1 MASSSLAN
9 FLDKATAL
17 AYCRNMKSWSDNST
31 ILPSNKYLDQ
41 DLSLF
46 DSKSKK
52 INSIGRLNKKIQ
64 IYVCGITP
72 YDSAHLGHAFT
83 YLTFDLVI
91 RTLRFI
97 GKQTN
102 YVQNITDIDDPL
114 FERAR
119 KTGVNWQSIVD
130 SQLNIYRSDM
140 SALNILP
147 PDHFVGVMENMELI
161 ISRIGQSISNDLS
174 YQLGSEWYFKTEPEK
189 LSKLVSD
196 VPNDELLVM
205 AKERG
210 CDTDR
215 PGKVNPLDPIIWKA
229 SKDDEPNWKEE
240 FGAGRP
246 GWHIQCISLANE
258 YAQLPLD
265 IQGGGKDLIFPH
277 HSMSEEQNSAL
288 GFGELA
294 LNYCHVGMVSYQGS
308 KMSKSKGN
316 LVFVHQLM
324 AEGIS
329 PMVIRLIL
337 MQHHWTSDWEY
348 KKELVDISK
357 SLYTELSQKF
367 KGKFISQTDQDKII
381 KIILNNLDV
390 PKVLSFLKEI
400 KPLTESSNNV
410 SIDLVLETLLGL
422 KLEDVAA

>member
-1 MASSSLAN
+1 M
-9 FLDKATAL
+9 
-17 AYCRNMKSWSDNST
+17 
-31 ILPSNKYLDQ
+31 
-41 DLSLF
+41 F
-46 DSKSKK
+46 DSKSQQ
-52 INSIGRLNKKIQ
+52 NNEIGRNGKKVQ

-91 RTLRFI
+91 RALNFMGRE
-97 GKQTN
+97 TN

-119 KTGVNWQSIVD
+119 ISGTNWQSIVD
-130 SQLNIYRSDM
+130 SQMDIYRTDM

-161 ISRIGQSISNDLS
+161 ISRIGDTISKDLS
-174 YQLGSEWYFKTEPEK
+174 YQIGTEWYFKTDSEN
-189 LSKLVSD
+189 LSKLVSS
-196 VPNDELLVM
+196 VPNSELVAM

-215 PGKVNPLDPIIWKA
+215 QGKVNPLDPIIWKA
-229 SKDDEPNWKEE
+229 SKDDEPNWKED
-240 FGAGRP
+240 FGTGRP
-246 GWHIQCISLANE
+246 GWHIQCISLANKFAE
-258 YAQLPLD
+258 LPLD

-277 HSMSEEQNSAL
+277 HSMSEEQNAAL

-316 LVFVHQLM
+316 LVFVHQLID
-324 AEGIS
+324 EGIL
-329 PMVIRLIL
+329 PMVIRLAL
-337 MQHHWTSDWEY
+337 LSHHWRSDWEY
-348 KKELVDISK
+348 TKELIDESK
-357 SLYTELSQKF
+357 ELYSELSKKF
-367 KGKFISQTDQDKII
+367 KGKFISQIDQDKVIEI
-381 KIILNNLDV
+381 MLNDLDA

-400 KPLTESSNNV
+400 KPLSDSQNNV
-410 SIDLVLETLLGL
+410 SIDLLLEALLGL
-422 KLEDVAA
+422 KLEDVA

>member
-1 MASSSLAN
+1 
-9 FLDKATAL
+9 
-17 AYCRNMKSWSDNST
+17 MKSWSSNSKT
-31 ILPSNKYLDQ
+31 HISDKYVNR
-41 DLSLF
+41 SLLMF
-46 DSKSKK
+46 DSKTHQ
-52 INSIGRLNKKIQ
+52 NNPIGQSNKKVQ

-91 RTLRFI
+91 RTLNFI
-97 GKQTN
+97 GKKTN

-119 KTGVNWQSIVD
+119 QSGSNWQSIVE
-130 SQLNIYRSDM
+130 SQLDVYRSDM

-161 ISRIGQSISNDLS
+161 ISRIGQTISNDLS
-174 YQLGSEWYFKTEPEK
+174 YQIGTEWYFKTDPAK
-189 LSKLVSD
+189 LSKLVESI
-196 VPNDELLVM
+196 PNNELLLM

-215 PGKVNPLDPIIWKA
+215 QGKINALDPIIWKA
-229 SKDDEPNWKEE
+229 SKEDEPNWKEE
-240 FGAGRP
+240 FGIGRP
-246 GWHIQCISLANE
+246 GWHIQCISLANK
-258 YAQLPLD
+258 YAELPLD

-277 HSMSEEQNSAL
+277 HSMSEEQNSVL

-316 LVFVHQLM
+316 LVFVHQLI

-329 PMVIRLIL
+329 PMVIRLAL
-337 MQHHWTSDWEY
+337 MMHHWRSDWEY
-348 KKELVDISK
+348 KNELIEDARQ
-357 SLYTELSQKF
+357 TFGDLSIKLS
-367 KGKFISQTDQDKII
+367 GKFVSQSDQDKLIEI
-381 KIILNNLDV
+381 MLNDLDV
-390 PKVLSFLKEI
+390 PKVLSFLKEV
-400 KPLTESSNNV
+400 KPLSESTNNV
-410 SIDLVLETLLGL
+410 SVDLLLEALLGL
-422 KLEDVAA
+422 KLKDVV

>member
-1 MASSSLAN
+1 
-9 FLDKATAL
+9 
-17 AYCRNMKSWSDNST
+17 MKSWSSNS
-31 ILPSNKYLDQ
+31 ISQSSNDYLSES
-41 DLSLF
+41 LRLF
-46 DSKSKK
+46 DTKSKK
-52 INSIGRLNKKIQ
+52 INPIGQVDKKIQ

-91 RTLRFI
+91 RTLNFI
-97 GKQTN
+97 GRKTN

-119 KTGVNWQSIVD
+119 KTSTDWQTIVD
-130 SQLNIYRSDM
+130 SQLDIYRKDM
-140 SALNILP
+140 AALNILP
-147 PDHFVGVMENMELI
+147 PDQFVGVMENMELI
-161 ISRIGQSISNDLS
+161 ISQIGQTISNDLS
-174 YQLGSEWYFKTEPEK
+174 YQIGTEWYFKTDPEK
-189 LSKLVSD
+189 LSKLVSSI
-196 VPNDELLVM
+196 PNDELLVM

-215 PGKVNPLDPIIWKA
+215 PGKINALDPIIWKA
-229 SKDDEPNWKEE
+229 SKDDEPNWRKD
-240 FGAGRP
+240 FGTGRP
-246 GWHIQCISLANE
+246 GWHIQCISLANK
-258 YAQLPLD
+258 YAELPLD

-316 LVFVHQLM
+316 LVFVHELI

-329 PMVIRLIL
+329 PMVIRLTL
-337 MQHHWTSDWEY
+337 MQHHWRSDWEY
-348 KKELVDISK
+348 ESGMIDHSK
-357 SLYTELSQKF
+357 SLLTELSRKF
-367 KGKFISQTDQDKII
+367 RGKFISQIDQDNII
-381 KIILNNLDV
+381 QIMLNDLDV
-390 PKVLSFLKEI
+390 PKVLIFLKEV

-410 SIDLVLETLLGL
+410 SIDLLLEALLGL
-422 KLEDVAA
+422 KLEDVA

>member
-9 FLDKATAL
+9 ILDGFSHV
-17 AYCRNMKSWSDNST
+17 AYCRSMKSWLGNSNSPT
-31 ILPSNKYLDQ
+31 SNKYLSES
-41 DLSLF
+41 LGLF
-46 DSKSKK
+46 DSKSQQ
-52 INSIGRLNKKIQ
+52 INSIGQSNKEIQ

-91 RTLRFI
+91 RALNFI
-97 GKQTN
+97 GRKTN

-119 KTGVNWQSIVD
+119 KTGSNWQSIVD
-130 SQLNIYRSDM
+130 SQLDIYRKDM

-161 ISRIGQSISNDLS
+161 ISQIGQTISKGLS
-174 YQLGSEWYFKTEPEK
+174 YQIGTEWYFKTDSQK
-189 LSKLVSD
+189 LSKLVSSI
-196 VPNDELLVM
+196 PNDELLVM

-215 PGKVNPLDPIIWKA
+215 PDKINALDPIIWKA
-229 SKDDEPNWKEE
+229 SKEDEPNWKEE
-240 FGAGRP
+240 FGTGRP
-246 GWHIQCISLANE
+246 GWHIQCISLANK
-258 YAQLPLD
+258 YAELPLD

-288 GFGELA
+288 GFGDLA

-316 LVFVHQLM
+316 LVFVHQLID
-324 AEGIS
+324 EGIS
-329 PMVIRLIL
+329 PMVIRLAL
-337 MQHHWTSDWEY
+337 MSHHWRSDWEY
-348 KKELVDISK
+348 TNELIDDSRH
-357 SLYTELSQKF
+357 LYSELSKKF
-367 KGKFISQTDQDKII
+367 YGKFISQNNQDKII
-381 KIILNNLDV
+381 EIILNDLDA
-390 PKVLSFLKEI
+390 PKVISFLKEV
-400 KPLTESSNNV
+400 KPLSDSQNNV
-410 SIDLVLETLLGL
+410 SIDLLLEAVLGL
-422 KLEDVAA
+422 KLEDVA

>member
-1 MASSSLAN
+1 
-9 FLDKATAL
+9 
-17 AYCRNMKSWSDNST
+17 MKSWSSNSKT
-31 ILPSNKYLDQ
+31 HISDKYVNR
-41 DLSLF
+41 SLLMF
-46 DSKSKK
+46 DSKTHQ
-52 INSIGRLNKKIQ
+52 NNPIGQSNKKVQ

-91 RTLRFI
+91 RTLNFI
-97 GKQTN
+97 GKKTN

-119 KTGVNWQSIVD
+119 QSGSNWQSIVE
-130 SQLNIYRSDM
+130 SQLDVYRSDM

-161 ISRIGQSISNDLS
+161 ISRIGQTISNDLS
-174 YQLGSEWYFKTEPEK
+174 YQIGTEWYFKTDPAK
-189 LSKLVSD
+189 LSKLVESI
-196 VPNDELLVM
+196 PNNELLLM

-215 PGKVNPLDPIIWKA
+215 QGKINALDPIIWKA
-229 SKDDEPNWKEE
+229 SKEDEPNWKEE
-240 FGAGRP
+240 FGTGRP
-246 GWHIQCISLANE
+246 GWHIQCISLANK
-258 YAQLPLD
+258 YAELPLD

-316 LVFVHQLM
+316 LVFVHQLIS
-324 AEGIS
+324 EGIS
-329 PMVIRLIL
+329 PMVIRLAL
-337 MQHHWTSDWEY
+337 MMHHWRSDWEY
-348 KKELVDISK
+348 KNELIEDARQ
-357 SLYTELSQKF
+357 TFGDLSIKLS
-367 KGKFISQTDQDKII
+367 GKFVSQSDQDKII
-381 KIILNNLDV
+381 EIMLNDLDV
-390 PKVLSFLKEI
+390 PKVLSFLKEV
-400 KPLTESSNNV
+400 KPLSESTNNV
-410 SIDLVLETLLGL
+410 SIDLLLEALLGL
-422 KLEDVAA
+422 KLEDVA

>member
-1 MASSSLAN
+1 
-9 FLDKATAL
+9 
-17 AYCRNMKSWSDNST
+17 MKSW
-31 ILPSNKYLDQ
+31 PSNSISQSSNDYLNES
-41 DLSLF
+41 LRLF
-46 DSKSKK
+46 DTKSKK
-52 INSIGRLNKKIQ
+52 INPIGQVDKKIQ

-91 RTLRFI
+91 RTLNFI
-97 GKQTN
+97 GRKTN

-119 KTGVNWQSIVD
+119 KTGTDWQTIVD
-130 SQLNIYRSDM
+130 SQLDIYRKDM
-140 SALNILP
+140 AALNILP

-161 ISRIGQSISNDLS
+161 ISQIGQTISNDLS
-174 YQLGSEWYFKTEPEK
+174 YQIGTEWYFKTDSEK
-189 LSKLVSD
+189 LSKLVSSI
-196 VPNDELLVM
+196 PNDELLLI

-215 PGKVNPLDPIIWKA
+215 PGKVNALDPIIWKA
-229 SKDDEPNWKEE
+229 SKDDEPYWEQD
-240 FGAGRP
+240 FGTGRP
-246 GWHIQCISLANE
+246 GWHIQCISLANK
-258 YAQLPLD
+258 YAELPLD

-316 LVFVHQLM
+316 LIFVHELI

-329 PMVIRLIL
+329 PMVIRLVL
-337 MQHHWTSDWEY
+337 MQHHWRSDWEY
-348 KKELVDISK
+348 KSGMIDHSK
-357 SLYTELSQKF
+357 SLLAELSRKF
-367 KGKFISQTDQDKII
+367 RGKYISQNDQDNII
-381 KIILNNLDV
+381 QIMLNDLDV
-390 PKVLSFLKEI
+390 PKVLSFLEEV
-400 KPLTESSNNV
+400 KPLTESTNNV
-410 SIDLVLETLLGL
+410 SIDLLLEALLGL
-422 KLEDVAA
+422 KLEDVA